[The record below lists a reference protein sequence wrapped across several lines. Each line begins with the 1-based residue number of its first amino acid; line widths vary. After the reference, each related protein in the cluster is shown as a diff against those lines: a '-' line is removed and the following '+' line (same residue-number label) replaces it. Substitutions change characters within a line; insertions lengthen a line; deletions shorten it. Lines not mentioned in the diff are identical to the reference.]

1 MAIYSGGTSIGN
13 AGTVL
18 GSAANLTSVPVGA
31 PSGSNVVGSTAT
43 FYVDGP
49 DLAHD
54 HNETYAGTLNYCNFS
69 AQQSG
74 SGSGTWRCHGR
85 TTGDGNTQR
94 ITLWH
99 RIS

>member
-1 MAIYSGGTSIGN
+1 MAVYSAGTNIMN
-13 AGTVL
+13 AGTVR
-18 GSAANLTSVPVGA
+18 GSAANLTSVPVA
-31 PSGSNVVGSTAT
+31 AAANSNQVGVTAL

>member
-18 GSAANLTSVPVGA
+18 GSAANLTSVPVA
-31 PSGSNVVGSTAT
+31 ATSSSNSVGSVAM

-49 DLAHD
+49 DLAHSTGD
-54 HNETYAGTLNYCNFS
+54 TYAGSLNYCNAS
-69 AQQSG
+69 NQQSG
-74 SGSGTWRCHGR
+74 TGSGTWRCHGR